1 MNIKNQLIIYQKKF
15 LNQKKK
21 INETNILLNK
31 KINESLTKHEIN
43 EEKKFNGKIEN
54 KIKENNIDFIKKKI
68 FNERIEEIEKKIK
81 ENEEKSID
89 KEDYN
94 LSKKEL
100 ENKIKDLSKN
110 SIKKQ
115 NMKIKTKIMN

>member
-54 KIKENNIDFIKKKI
+54 KIKENNIGFINKKKYLMK
-68 FNERIEEIEKKIK
+68 EQKIEKK
-81 ENEEKSID
+81 
-89 KEDYN
+89 
-94 LSKKEL
+94 
-100 ENKIKDLSKN
+100 
-110 SIKKQ
+110 
-115 NMKIKTKIMN
+115 

>member
-54 KIKENNIDFIKKKI
+54 KIKENNIGFINKKKYLMK
-68 FNERIEEIEKKIK
+68 EQKIEKKIK
-81 ENEEKSID
+81 ENEEK
-89 KEDYN
+89 
-94 LSKKEL
+94 
-100 ENKIKDLSKN
+100 
-110 SIKKQ
+110 
-115 NMKIKTKIMN
+115 

>member
-31 KINESLTKHEIN
+31 KINERLTKHEIN

-54 KIKENNIDFIKKKI
+54 KIKENNIGFINKKKYLMK
-68 FNERIEEIEKKIK
+68 EQKIEKK
-81 ENEEKSID
+81 
-89 KEDYN
+89 
-94 LSKKEL
+94 
-100 ENKIKDLSKN
+100 
-110 SIKKQ
+110 
-115 NMKIKTKIMN
+115 